1 MVDDRLVTM
10 QVRHSPQ
17 LKSHSPV
24 LTSATAMGHRRP
36 GALPV
41 SWCRILPWRRL
52 LRIGLRREQLKVFR
66 DFG

>member
-10 QVRHSPQ
+10 QVRRIPL
-17 LKSHSPV
+17 LKAYPRV
-24 LTSATAMGHRRP
+24 LTFATAMGHRRP

-52 LRIGLRREQLKVFR
+52 LRTGLRRKQLKIFR
-66 DFG
+66 DFR

>member
-10 QVRHSPQ
+10 QVRHFPL
-17 LKSHSPV
+17 LKAYTRV
-24 LTSATAMGHRRP
+24 LTFATAMGHRRP

-52 LRIGLRREQLKVFR
+52 LRIGLRREQLKIFR
-66 DFG
+66 DFR